1 MSSKNIAWWGIGIAL
16 TVIGSTIKIPAIV
29 GSVGLDAF
37 TGLVI
42 AGLGSIAMGAWI
54 AAIGHLLSALLTGF
68 PLGSFH
74 LLIALEMALCVF
86 VFGILNKAGKK
97 AIAAVAFWIGNALIS
112 PLPFIFIMDWTFFI
126 AIVPSLMIGS
136 ALNVIVARVFLRFIR
151 KGEKR

>member
-1 MSSKNIAWWGIGIAL
+1 MSSKKIAWCGLGIAL
-16 TVIGSTIKIPAIV
+16 TVIGSMIKIPAIV

-42 AGLGSIAMGAWI
+42 AGLGNIGMGAWI

-68 PLGSFH
+68 PLGPFH

-86 VFGILNKAGKK
+86 VYGIFYKAGKTT
-97 AIAAVAFWIGNALIS
+97 IAAVAFWIGNALIS

-136 ALNVIVARVFLRFIR
+136 ALNVIIAQIFLRFIR

>member
-1 MSSKNIAWWGIGIAL
+1 MSSKKMTWWGLGIAL

-42 AGLGSIAMGAWI
+42 AGLGSIGMGAWI

-86 VFGILNKAGKK
+86 VFGILYKAGKK